1 MGAPQRGGFYFVGGR
16 LAVDFLNTQPAAVG
30 GPELIEA
37 AADVRAWA
45 RAAGVEEGAEGAA
58 GRPVDVV
65 RLRRFRER
73 LRVVLDGWRRGA
85 PRREDVAV
93 INRHLERAPEVLEL
107 VLHGKRL
114 AGRRRTAGGSLV
126 RLHGVV
132 ARSAAELLTDG
143 EPRRYRK
150 CANPTCGL
158 WFYDDSKA
166 GRRRWC
172 SMQLCG
178 GRAKSRAFARRRK
191 R

>member
-1 MGAPQRGGFYFVGGR
+1 MGAPRRGGFYFVGER
-16 LAVDFLNTQPAAVG
+16 LAVDFLNTRPAGAG
-30 GPELIEA
+30 GPELLAA

-45 RAAGVEEGAEGAA
+45 RAAGVEGGAEP
-58 GRPVDVV
+58 RPGDVL

-73 LRVVLDGWRRGA
+73 LRVLLDGWRRGA
-85 PRREDVAV
+85 PRRADMAV
-93 INRHLERAPEVLEL
+93 INRHLQRAPEVLEL
-107 VLHGKRL
+107 ALHGRRVV
-114 AGRRRTAGGSLV
+114 ARRRMAGGSLV
-126 RLHGVV
+126 RLHGAV
-132 ARSAAELLTDG
+132 ARSAAELLMDG
-143 EPRRYRK
+143 EPGRYRK

-178 GRAKSRAFARRRK
+178 ARAKWRAFARRQK

>member
-1 MGAPQRGGFYFVGGR
+1 MGAPRRGGFYFVGGR
-16 LAVDFLNTQPAAVG
+16 QAVDFLNTRPAVTGA
-30 GPELIEA
+30 PELLVA
-37 AADVRAWA
+37 AADVRAFA
-45 RAAGVEEGAEGAA
+45 RAAGVEEGAEA
-58 GRPVDVV
+58 RPGDVV

-73 LRVVLDGWRRGA
+73 LRVLLDGWRRGA
-85 PRREDVAV
+85 LRRADVAV

-107 VLHGKRL
+107 ALHGKRL
-114 AGRRRTAGGSLV
+114 VRRRRTAGGSLV
-126 RLHGVV
+126 RLRGLV
-132 ARSAAELLTDG
+132 ARSAAELLMDG
-143 EPRRYRK
+143 EPGRYRK

-178 GRAKSRAFARRRK
+178 GRAKWRAFARRRK